1 MPHDDPRPG
10 LPELS
15 RAASDVFSARRVF
28 GEPYE
33 RDGVLVIPVAKV
45 LGTHG
50 VGAATG
56 EGRLGTRRPGGR
68 PRPGDA
74 PVDAADDAPADG
86 APATPDPAAGAGPTG
101 PVDAADVPAP
111 RVPEPAAA
119 PDAPE
124 APGPWPAGRET
135 VGWGRLGAGLETL
148 AGHRPQLPRP
158 YGRGGGDAEGAG
170 FSARVKPL
178 GVYVVDDSGVS
189 WRPALD
195 LNRVILG
202 GQAVGAVAVVAV
214 SFALAFGR
222 RRRR

>member
-1 MPHDDPRPG
+1 MPHDDPHAG
-10 LPELS
+10 LPELT

-45 LGTHG
+45 IGSHG
-50 VGAATG
+50 VGAASG
-56 EGRLGTRRPGGR
+56 DGRMGVRKHDGPPPAGG
-68 PRPGDA
+68 
-74 PVDAADDAPADG
+74 
-86 APATPDPAAGAGPTG
+86 AGASGTEQ
-101 PVDAADVPAP
+101 PV
-111 RVPEPAAA
+111 

-124 APGPWPAGRET
+124 PPAEPAPGPLGASGEPGPGPWPAG
-135 VGWGRLGAGLETL
+135 GGPAGALGPGLRAL
-148 AGHRPQLPRP
+148 AAHRPHLPRP

-170 FSARVKPL
+170 FAARVKPL
-178 GVYVVDDSGVS
+178 GVYVVQDGGVS

-202 GQAVGAVAVVAV
+202 GQVVGAISVVAL
-214 SFALAFGR
+214 SFAHAFGR

>member
-1 MPHDDPRPG
+1 MPHDDPHAG
-10 LPELS
+10 LPELT

-45 LGTHG
+45 IGSHG
-50 VGAATG
+50 VGAASG
-56 EGRLGTRRPGGR
+56 DGRMGIRKH
-68 PRPGDA
+68 
-74 PVDAADDAPADG
+74 DG
-86 APATPDPAAGAGPTG
+86 PPPS
-101 PVDAADVPAP
+101 DVPP
-111 RVPEPAAA
+111 G

-124 APGPWPAGRET
+124 DLDGTEPPTEPAPGPDPLGETGPGPWPVGRGPAGA
-135 VGWGRLGAGLETL
+135 VPPGLRAL
-148 AGHRPQLPRP
+148 AAHRPYLPRP

-170 FSARVKPL
+170 FAARVKPL
-178 GVYVVDDSGVS
+178 GVYVVQEDGVT

-202 GQAVGAVAVVAV
+202 GQVVGAISVVAL